1 MPETKNAIV
10 NVDMGGLVKDLFLN
24 YSQEVLLSRALT
36 KSQDGLKPVQ
46 RYTLYALNE
55 MGLKASAK
63 TRKSAKVVGQVI
75 GSYSPHGDTSAY
87 EALVGL
93 SQPWKKRYPLVF
105 LQGNQ
110 GNIDGDGPAAMR
122 YTECKLTKI
131 GESMLDNINKDTVR
145 MLPNYDNTTVVP
157 EVLTGLFP
165 QGICNGTEGVAVG
178 TASSMLPHYA
188 GDVFKAIKY
197 VLNSVAEGKQAD
209 INEVINIIKAPDFP
223 TGGIITNSAEVRRA
237 YHDGRGRIIVR
248 ARYEIED
255 LRGHQQQIVFT
266 EIPYGITKSNIVS
279 RIADKVY
286 GDTPD
291 KVLHDS
297 IADVSDESA
306 KGSIRIVVKLKR
318 NANANLVLNN
328 LFMKT
333 PLQKSCSINNTV
345 IINGRPEENV
355 NLLQLIQAYCIHQM
369 QVKAKATQFDLDA
382 HKNRLEIVKG
392 FIKLNDIVD
401 DVIKTIRESDSHEAV
416 IVNLVKAH
424 GFSEPQAKAIDA
436 RRLGSLNKMD
446 LEALTA
452 EVEELNGKISA
463 CNSILASKSNLIK
476 ALIRDI
482 DAYIARG
489 YFKNDS
495 RRTDIEESSDEIDD
509 RDLVKE
515 ESVVL
520 FYTHNGMLKAMK
532 SSDYNSQSRNGVGTC
547 IKLRED
553 DFVEKVLNMSN
564 KDDLLIISSKG
575 KAYLLPAYRVP
586 IVSKAAT
593 GKYLN
598 NYVEFEEGEAVMKVL
613 AIKHEDT
620 GHNLMFCT
628 RKGYVKQIELTGFT
642 IRRNGIKVTKLEDD
656 DELVS
661 AVLVAPDTQ
670 IMFTTHNGFSF
681 RTSTDNIPVQ
691 GRTGRG
697 SRGIRFKSDDD
708 YVVSV
713 TNVKE
718 DDTVMVVSESGIGKR
733 MAVNTVRESS
743 RGAKGIQI
751 NQKNLVCAVLKV
763 KDDEDIIIVTDDNM
777 IIRTP
782 AASINEMSRVSK
794 GVKLVK
800 LNAGAKIATVTAAPA
815 MATEEEEEEE
825 ET

>member
-1 MPETKNAIV
+1 MSETKNAIV

-63 TRKSAKVVGQVI
+63 TRKSAKVVGHVI

-188 GDVFKAIKY
+188 SDVFKAIKY
-197 VLNSVAEGKQAD
+197 VLNSVAEGNQPD
-209 INEVINIIKAPDFP
+209 INEVISIIKAPDFP
-223 TGGIITNSAEVRRA
+223 TGGIITNPGEVRRA
-237 YHDGRGRIIVR
+237 YREGRGRVVVR
-248 ARYEIED
+248 ARHKIED
-255 LRGHQQQIVFT
+255 LKGNQQQIVFT

-279 RIADKVY
+279 KIADKVY
-286 GDTPD
+286 GDNPD

-297 IADVSDESA
+297 IADISDESA
-306 KGSIRIVVKLKR
+306 KGEIRIVVKLKR
-318 NANANLVLNN
+318 NVNANLVLNN
-328 LFMKT
+328 LFIKT

-345 IINGRPEENV
+345 IIKGRPEENV
-355 NLLQLIQAYCIHQM
+355 NLLQLIQAYCLHQM
-369 QVKAKATQFDLDA
+369 QVKAKATKFDLNA
-382 HKNRLEIVKG
+382 YAKRLEIVTG

-401 DVIKTIRESDSHEAV
+401 EVIKTIRESESHEAV
-416 IVNLVKAH
+416 IANLVKTH
-424 GFSEPQAKAIDA
+424 GFTEPQAKAIDA

-446 LEALTA
+446 LEALNT
-452 EVEELNGKISA
+452 EVQELNCKITA
-463 CNSILASKSNLIK
+463 CKYILANRSNLVK
-476 ALIRDI
+476 ALIGDI

-489 YFKNDS
+489 YFKNDT
-495 RRTDIEESSDEIDD
+495 RRTDIEETSEDIDD

-515 ESVVL
+515 EDIVL
-520 FYTHNGMLKAMK
+520 FYTHNGTVKALK
-532 SSDYNSQSRNGVGTC
+532 SSDYNSQARNGVGSC
-547 IKLRED
+547 IQLRED

-564 KDDLLIISSKG
+564 KDNLLVISSKG
-575 KAYLLPAYRVP
+575 KAYLVPAFKIP
-586 IVSKAAT
+586 IVSKAAA

-598 NYVEFEEGEAVMKVL
+598 NYVEFEENETVMKVL

-620 GHNLMFCT
+620 SHNLLFCS
-628 RKGYVKQIELTGFT
+628 RKGYAKQLELKGLT
-642 IRRNGIKVTKLEDD
+642 IRRNGIKVVRIEDD

-661 AVLVAPDTQ
+661 VVLVEPDTQ
-670 IMFTTHNGFSF
+670 VMFTTHDGFAY

-691 GRTGRG
+691 SRTGRG
-697 SRGIRFKSDDD
+697 STGMRFKSEDD

-718 DDTVMVVSESGIGKR
+718 DDTVLVVSESGVGKR
-733 MAVNTVRESS
+733 MAANTVRESS
-743 RGAKGIQI
+743 RGSKGIQI
-751 NQKNLVCAVLKV
+751 NKKNPVCAVLTV
-763 KDDEDIIIVTDDNM
+763 AEDEDIIIVTSDNM
-777 IIRTP
+777 VIRTP
-782 AASINEMSRVSK
+782 AASVSEQSRTSQ

-800 LNAGAKIATVTAAPA
+800 LNEGAKIATVTAAPA
-815 MATEEEEEEE
+815 MEEESKEEEVA
-825 ET
+825 